1 MPERVATVTGFFTD
15 HAAWLVTISVASFIA
30 GLLLVP
36 VFITRIP
43 ADYFS
48 HPHRERWSASAR
60 HPLIRLAIAGAKN
73 LLGGILVLA
82 GLVMLVTPGQGL
94 LTLLAGLVLM
104 NYPGKFALER
114 WLITRPRVLPA
125 VNWLRDRHNHPP
137 LQAPHETADDTS
149 PRGNAP

>member
-1 MPERVATVTGFFTD
+1 MPEVITTVTGFFTD
-15 HAAWLVTISVASFIA
+15 HAVWLMAISLASFIA
-30 GLLLVP
+30 SLLLVP

-60 HPLIRLAIAGAKN
+60 RPLIRLTIAGAKN
-73 LLGGILVLA
+73 VLGGILVLA

-125 VNWLRDRHNHPP
+125 VNWLRKRNNHPP
-137 LQAPHETADDTS
+137 LKAPRRATHDTR
-149 PRGNAP
+149 PPGNAS